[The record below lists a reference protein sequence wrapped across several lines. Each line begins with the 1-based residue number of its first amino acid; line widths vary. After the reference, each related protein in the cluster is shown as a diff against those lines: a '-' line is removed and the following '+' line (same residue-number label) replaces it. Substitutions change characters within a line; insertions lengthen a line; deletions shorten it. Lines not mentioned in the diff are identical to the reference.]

1 MSNPTFLFLKALLM
15 SFIDRFLNRREETV
29 TPYAKAPPPVE
40 TVTEIV
46 RLRPDVL
53 AALERELNSSPY
65 VGPGT
70 TDLQVAFQLGQQAVL
85 KKLRDGYAVP

>member
-1 MSNPTFLFLKALLM
+1 MSNQLFLLIKVMLM
-15 SFIDRFLNRREETV
+15 NFLQRVLQKPAETV
-29 TPYAKAPPPVE
+29 TPYAKPPEV
-40 TVTEIV
+40 VEIV

-53 AALERELNSSPY
+53 AALERELGNTTY

-70 TDLQVAFQLGQQAVL
+70 TDLQVAFNLGQQAVL